1 MSGRAHLLLVLMTL
15 GIVGFVLHLVRSSRL
30 RAKYA
35 MLWTTVG
42 VGLIV
47 LAAFPALLDRTALE
61 VGIYYPPAAFLMAAV
76 AFLFVL
82 SVHFSYELSRLEE
95 RTRTLAEEV
104 ALLRDEI
111 ARQQAEVGKPVAGE
125 PHPVG
130 VTTEIDDHHADG
142 T

>member
-1 MSGRAHLLLVLMTL
+1 MSGRAHLLLVVMTL

-47 LAAFPALLDRTALE
+47 LAAFPGLLDRTALE

-82 SVHFSYELSRLEE
+82 AVHFSYELSRLEE

-111 ARQQAEVGKPVAGE
+111 ARQRAGAGEPGAGE

-130 VTTEIDDHHADG
+130 VTSEPDDHHANG
-142 T
+142 A